1 MTLLPVVI
9 LGTAA
14 LLLHLALLLA
24 VAPLLDGLAGGAAAL
39 AAGGPQARRPAAAPR
54 LSIATVAMR
63 PWRQLALLA
72 SKQPVRARN
81 ASPVS
86 VLAPPVALA
95 VTLLAAALVPS
106 FGIGMLTGGLADLP
120 AVLAMLALARLA
132 SLLCGFDAGLP
143 ATGLAAVSGSVR
155 LLLAVPGCALA
166 VYVLSIDAGTTS
178 LEMMLAG
185 LRNGVGPSGPSA
197 AGLLA
202 AAGLALAALA
212 AGGEDDTLPAEMSGA
227 DLALFRLQAALQR
240 LVWIDLVTALLLPG
254 SLAVAQSGP
263 LHWLLGLLFW
273 AVRVGVACLLL
284 GGLRGL
290 AGALAPASR
299 RGLAGMSVLLGL
311 LAPLLLLVGRGVE

>member
-9 LGTAA
+9 LGAAA

-24 VAPLLDGLAGGAAAL
+24 VAPLLDGLADAAAAL
-39 AAGGPQARRPAAAPR
+39 AAGGPRARRPAAAAR
-54 LSIATVAMR
+54 ASIAIVAMR

-95 VTLLAAALVPS
+95 ATLLAAALVPS
-106 FGIGMLTGGLADLP
+106 FGIGMLTGRLADLP

-132 SLLCGFDAGLP
+132 SLLGGFDAGLP
-143 ATGLAAVSGSVR
+143 ASGLAAVSGAVR

-166 VYVLSIDAGTTS
+166 LYGLSVDAGTTS
-178 LEMMLAG
+178 LEAMLAG
-185 LRNGVGPSGPSA
+185 LRDGAGPSA

-212 AGGEDDTLPAEMSGA
+212 AGGEEDTLPAEMSGA

-273 AVRVGVACLLL
+273 AVRVGAACLLL

-299 RGLAGMSVLLGL
+299 RGLAGLSVLLGL
-311 LAPLLLLVGRGVE
+311 LGPLLLLVGRGVE